1 MSSAAEPLIS
11 DSSGSSSSS
20 SSSNSN
26 SSSMEMD
33 PMVRDRKELELSSLS
48 ASVPLFLLHLF
59 VVLPVWATVLVP
71 CAAIYQAGLY
81 CVNCVAPGGKKA
93 STTRPGTAP
102 ASSDTESPAIPP
114 ADYGSAS
121 APAPTAAKSLPRK
134 YDVMLYGATGF
145 TGKLAADYLARQY
158 GATGGFT
165 WALAGRRRAA
175 LEEVRD
181 QITASHGAALGGV
194 PILVADSA
202 DRAALEALVTSAKV
216 RPSPTSPSPHFP
228 PP

>member
-1 MSSAAEPLIS
+1 MSAAEPLIS
-11 DSSGSSSSS
+11 DSSGSSSS
-20 SSSNSN
+20 NS

-33 PMVRDRKELELSSLS
+33 PMVRDRKELELSSLT
-48 ASVPLFLLHLF
+48 ASVPLFLLHVF
-59 VVLPVWATVLVP
+59 VVLPVWATFLVP

-102 ASSDTESPAIPP
+102 TSSDTESPGVPP

-121 APAPTAAKSLPRK
+121 APAPARPLPRK
-134 YDVMLYGATGF
+134 YDVVLYGATGF

-216 RPSPTSPSPHFP
+216 RPSPTSLPHLTFP
-228 PP
+228 PPLR